1 MISFEPIDAFI
12 AAHGVTLYI
21 VFLNLSMVAVGF
33 LLASHTLRTHRVSED
48 PPRRPMPRRRMDQPP
63 ILPPAQRQVIS
74 VPKN

>member
-1 MISFEPIDAFI
+1 MISFDPIDAFI
-12 AAHGVTLYI
+12 AEHGVTLYI
-21 VFLNLSMVAVGF
+21 VFLNPSMVAVGF

-48 PPRRPMPRRRMDQPP
+48 PPRRPMLRRRMDQPP